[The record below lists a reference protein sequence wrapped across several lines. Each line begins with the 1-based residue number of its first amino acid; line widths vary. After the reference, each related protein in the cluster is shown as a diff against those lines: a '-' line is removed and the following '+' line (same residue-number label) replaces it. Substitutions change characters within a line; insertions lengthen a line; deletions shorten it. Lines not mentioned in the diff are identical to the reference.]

1 MAVAFSLALD
11 ELLCSPQATT
21 HPIYESGLNLIRQS
35 FFLCICACY
44 IAFNYSTRSMGTRTL
59 GKLFPLLRY
68 KAKGSNMLS

>member
-35 FFLCICACY
+35 FFLCVLYC
-44 IAFNYSTRSMGTRTL
+44 FQ
-59 GKLFPLLRY
+59 LFHSQYGHKDSR
-68 KAKGSNMLS
+68 KVISFAKI